1 MTELPIELICNVTGT
16 VIVWRV
22 DGTDYLLSGLTNG
35 DLPGHS
41 AIGNNILVNRP
52 MNNTEYICVYLNDRG
67 TSIRSD
73 PTYIVIAGKY
83 DKCFIANPYAFT
95 V

>member
-22 DGTDYLLSGLTNG
+22 DGMDYLLSSLTNG
-35 DLPGHS
+35 VLPGHNATGTS
-41 AIGNNILVNRP
+41 ILVNSP
-52 MNNTEYICVYLNDRG
+52 VNNTEYICVYLNDGG

-73 PTYIVIAGKY
+73 PTYIFIAGKY